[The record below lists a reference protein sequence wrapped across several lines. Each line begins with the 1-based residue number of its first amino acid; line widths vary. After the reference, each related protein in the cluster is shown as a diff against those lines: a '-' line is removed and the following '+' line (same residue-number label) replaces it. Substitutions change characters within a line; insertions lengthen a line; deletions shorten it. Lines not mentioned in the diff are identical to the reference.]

1 MSVNASK
8 ATIQQLFDSALVGFM
23 AETKPVQAK
32 RVCHI
37 KTQKGGDKATFYFME
52 KSSAEDANAEL
63 DVPSMFGENSK
74 ENAGMTRK
82 LEVSIGMIYYQDKVK
97 DTEIQKTTIDFKSAF
112 VVSMGNG
119 LLRKE
124 DKKVIDAIESAIN
137 GDGYYDGTEG
147 DSTKQKPVELDLTN
161 TGSIATE
168 ANMKRLF
175 AHIRKATALASMTT
189 SPERYKGVLVFMNSN
204 NWAEMSTS
212 EFLLN
217 SDYSNAIK
225 DGSKETPT
233 TILGAELMVMDDLAD
248 TAIYVVPS
256 GTLCWFE
263 WENSMKTVAQYF
275 ATDNMRWHLQA
286 TKSVGCKVCDG
297 ARITKL
303 KVAKP
308 TFNAVA
314 G

>member
-32 RVCHI
+32 KVCHI

-52 KSSAEDANAEL
+52 KSTAQDADGEL
-63 DVPSMFGENSK
+63 DIPSMFDTGSK

-82 LEVSIGMIYYQDKVK
+82 VEVPIGMIYYQDKVK
-97 DTEIQKTTIDFKSAF
+97 NTEIQKTTIDFKSAF

-119 LLRKE
+119 LLRRE
-124 DKKVIDAIESAIN
+124 DMKVIDAIKSA
-137 GDGYYDGTEG
+137 DSFSPQSG
-147 DSTKQKPVELDLTN
+147 DSTTQKPVKIDLT
-161 TGSIATE
+161 TQGSIATE
-168 ANMKRLF
+168 LNMKRLF
-175 AHIRKATALASMTT
+175 ANIRKATALASMTT
-189 SPERYKGVLVFMNSN
+189 SPERYKGVMVFMNSN

-217 SDYSNAIK
+217 SDYSNSIK
-225 DGSKETPT
+225 DGDKERPT

-248 TAIYVVPS
+248 TEIYIVPS

-263 WENSMKTVAQYF
+263 WENSMQTTAVYF
-275 ATDNMRWHLQA
+275 PTDNMRWHLQA

-297 ARITKL
+297 ARITVL
-303 KVAKP
+303 TVAEP
-308 TFNAVA
+308 TFNSAAV
-314 G
+314 